1 MGTPTVAKLS
11 NGKKPETR
19 KNVATLSLLVG
30 HLFTHLCNTAHSFG
44 RLELQDTGS
53 GEPFSLVVGNFNEVS
68 SDLRRGWGCT
78 AISGPSIALSSS
90 EIERGPAGAKYGW
103 LTQRCFAKEEGEKV
117 I

>member
-1 MGTPTVAKLS
+1 MEKNRDAVKCRDTV
-11 NGKKPETR
+11 PY
-19 KNVATLSLLVG
+19 
-30 HLFTHLCNTAHSFG
+30 SFG
-44 RLELQDTGS
+44 RLEIQDTGS
-53 GEPFSLVVGNFNEVS
+53 GEPVSLVVGNFNEVS

-90 EIERGPAGAKYGW
+90 EIERSPAGAKYGW